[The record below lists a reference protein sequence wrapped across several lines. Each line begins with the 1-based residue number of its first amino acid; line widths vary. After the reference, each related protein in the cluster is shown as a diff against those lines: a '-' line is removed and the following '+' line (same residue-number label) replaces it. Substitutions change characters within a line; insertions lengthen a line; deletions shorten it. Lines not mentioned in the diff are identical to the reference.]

1 MRSVIFRE
9 GRSSCS
15 HSLTQTLLYGSIR
28 TQILG
33 CGAIP
38 ANPLFFETIPVV
50 SWLQHMVFGSTPPL
64 PPQPQAGLIFDFS
77 QPSSTLNQVW
87 GALDDVV
94 MGGVSASSLQM
105 QDSAALFTGNVSTEN
120 SGGFASV
127 RTRNF
132 DPPLNL
138 TGHTGV
144 ELRLKGDGQ
153 RYKFLVRDED
163 SWDSLAYTYS
173 FDTVPN
179 QWIEVRIPFNL
190 MTPVFRA
197 KTVADAKALN
207 TAHLRSLQ
215 LMLSKFEYNGALN
228 PNFQPGEFRLF
239 VRAIAVY

>member
-1 MRSVIFRE
+1 MAQPERQSWDA
-9 GRSSCS
+9 GRF
-15 HSLTQTLLYGSIR
+15 LQTLS
-28 TQILG
+28 
-33 CGAIP
+33 
-38 ANPLFFETIPVV
+38 FFESIPVV
-50 SWLQHMVFGSTPPL
+50 SWLQHMVFGSSPPP

-77 QPSSTLNQVW
+77 QPSPTLNQVW

-94 MGGVSASSLQM
+94 MGGVSASSFQM
-105 QDSAALFTGNVSTEN
+105 QPDAALFTGNVSTEN

-138 TGHTGV
+138 TGHTGI

-197 KTVADAKALN
+197 KTVAGAKALS
-207 TAHLRSLQ
+207 TARIRSLQ

-228 PNFQPGEFRLF
+228 PNFQPGEFQLL

>member
-1 MRSVIFRE
+1 
-9 GRSSCS
+9 
-15 HSLTQTLLYGSIR
+15 
-28 TQILG
+28 
-33 CGAIP
+33 
-38 ANPLFFETIPVV
+38 
-50 SWLQHMVFGSTPPL
+50 MVFGSTPPP

-77 QPSSTLNQVW
+77 QPPSTLNQVW

-94 MGGVSASSLQM
+94 MGGVSASSLQI
-105 QDSAALFTGNVSTEN
+105 QDSTALFTGNVSTEN

-138 TGHTGV
+138 TGHAGI

-190 MTPVFRA
+190 MAPVFRA

-207 TAHLRSLQ
+207 TARIRSLQ
-215 LMLSKFEYNGALN
+215 FMLSKFEYNGALN
-228 PNFQPGEFRLF
+228 PNFQPGEFRVFL
-239 VRAIAVY
+239 RAIAVY

>member
-1 MRSVIFRE
+1 MAQSERKSWDA
-9 GRSSCS
+9 GRF
-15 HSLTQTLLYGSIR
+15 LQTL
-28 TQILG
+28 T
-33 CGAIP
+33 
-38 ANPLFFETIPVV
+38 FFESIPVV
-50 SWLQHMVFGSTPPL
+50 SWLQQMFFGSTPSQ

-77 QPSSTLNQVW
+77 QPSSTLNQIW

-94 MGGVSASSLQM
+94 MGGISASSFQI

-138 TGHTGV
+138 TGHSGI

-190 MTPVFRA
+190 MSPVFRA

-207 TAHLRSLQ
+207 TARIRSLQ

-228 PNFQPGEFRLF
+228 PNFQPGEFQVL

>member
-1 MRSVIFRE
+1 MTEPSRQWNP
-9 GRSSCS
+9 GRF
-15 HSLTQTLLYGSIR
+15 LQTLS
-28 TQILG
+28 
-33 CGAIP
+33 
-38 ANPLFFETIPVV
+38 FFESLPVV
-50 SWLQHMVFGSTPPL
+50 SWFQQMFFGSTSPP

-77 QPSSTLNQVW
+77 QPSPTLNQTW

-105 QDSAALFTGNVSTEN
+105 RDGAALFTGVVSTEN

-138 TGHTGV
+138 TGHTGI
-144 ELRLKGDGQ
+144 ELRLMGDGQ
-153 RYKFLVRDED
+153 RYKFLIRDED

-179 QWIEVRIPFNL
+179 QWIEVRVPFNL
-190 MTPVFRA
+190 MAPVFRA
-197 KTVADAKALN
+197 KIVADAKPFNPARI
-207 TAHLRSLQ
+207 RSLQ

-228 PNFQPGEFRLF
+228 PNFQPGEFRLM

>member
-1 MRSVIFRE
+1 MAQPERKSWDV
-9 GRSSCS
+9 GRF
-15 HSLTQTLLYGSIR
+15 LQTLS
-28 TQILG
+28 
-33 CGAIP
+33 
-38 ANPLFFETIPVV
+38 FFETIPVV
-50 SWLQHMVFGSTPPL
+50 SWLQHMVFGSSPPP

-94 MGGVSASSLQM
+94 MGGVSASSFQM

-138 TGHTGV
+138 TGHTGI

-190 MTPVFRA
+190 MAPVFRA

-207 TAHLRSLQ
+207 TARIRSLQ

-228 PNFQPGEFRLF
+228 PNFQPGEFRLL